1 MRKFAANYL
10 ISNTGAFLKN
20 GMAVAGEDGFILQ
33 YIDTN
38 GDLIEVE
45 QLSFH
50 NGILMAGI
58 KFTKINATQTIS
70 VSGKPFNS
78 LVLKS
83 VAELTQLSIQNLID
97 LCKHLQI
104 QFPEMKIQAIM
115 NEIYEVLLG
124 EGGFIKET
132 NPEIYLLT
140 SVDLVK
146 LHFTPK
152 TRLKKII

>member
-152 TRLKKII
+152 TRLKKIL

>member
-1 MRKFAANYL
+1 
-10 ISNTGAFLKN
+10 
-20 GMAVAGEDGFILQ
+20 MAVVGEDGFILQ
-33 YIDTN
+33 YIHTN

-58 KFTKINATQTIS
+58 IFTKINATQPNGVSGNTFKLLVLQS
-70 VSGKPFNS
+70 VSES
-78 LVLKS
+78 
-83 VAELTQLSIQNLID
+83 TQLSIQNLID
-97 LCKHLQI
+97 LCKQLQL
-104 QFPEMKIQAIM
+104 QFPEMKIPAIM

>member
-1 MRKFAANYL
+1 
-10 ISNTGAFLKN
+10 
-20 GMAVAGEDGFILQ
+20 MAVVGEDGFILQ

-58 KFTKINATQTIS
+58 IFTKINATQPNGVSGNTFKLFVLQS
-70 VSGKPFNS
+70 VSES
-78 LVLKS
+78 
-83 VAELTQLSIQNLID
+83 TQLSIQNLID
-97 LCKHLQI
+97 LCKQLQL
-104 QFPEMKIQAIM
+104 QFPEMKIPAIM

>member
-10 ISNTGAFLKN
+10 ISDTGVFLKN
-20 GMAVAGEDGFILQ
+20 GMSIVREDGFILQ
-33 YIDTN
+33 YKDTK

-50 NGILMAGI
+50 NGILMAEI
-58 KFTKINATQTIS
+58 KFTKTNEIQPNW
-70 VSGKPFNS
+70 VSDHPFKS
-78 LVLKS
+78 FVLES
-83 VAELTQLSIQNLID
+83 VAESKQFSIQNLID
-97 LCKHLQI
+97 LCKQLQL
-104 QFPEMKIQAIM
+104 QFPEMKIPAIM
-115 NEIYEVLLG
+115 NEIMEVLIA

-132 NPEIYLLT
+132 NPGIYLLT
-140 SVDLVK
+140 SVDLSE

>member
-1 MRKFAANYL
+1 
-10 ISNTGAFLKN
+10 
-20 GMAVAGEDGFILQ
+20 MAVVGEDGFILQ
-33 YIDTN
+33 YIHTN

-58 KFTKINATQTIS
+58 IFTKINATQPNGVSGNTFKLFVLQS
-70 VSGKPFNS
+70 VSES
-78 LVLKS
+78 
-83 VAELTQLSIQNLID
+83 TQLSIQKLFD
-97 LCKHLQI
+97 LCKQLQL
-104 QFPEMKIQAIM
+104 QFPEMKIPAIM

>member
-20 GMAVAGEDGFILQ
+20 GMAVAGEDGFIDQ
-33 YIDTN
+33 FIDTN

-58 KFTKINATQTIS
+58 IFTKINATQPNGVSVNTFKLLVLQS
-70 VSGKPFNS
+70 VSES
-78 LVLKS
+78 
-83 VAELTQLSIQNLID
+83 TQLSIQNLID
-97 LCKHLQI
+97 LCKQLQL
-104 QFPEMKIQAIM
+104 QFPEMKIPAIM

>member
-104 QFPEMKIQAIM
+104 QFPEMKIPAIM